1 MAKFFFQPWD
11 PSCTPKKKKKRTLA
25 LINGH
30 ALCKK
35 LKIAHTLTILRSSL
49 PSCNSQ
55 PSRQGKT
62 QAISL
67 YAMIEEINDDDI
79 DNMDFDPSD
88 FDPQNVIGASQFD
101 SSTGA
106 RLVPNQPAPAA
117 AARKAPAPF
126 HNPMN
131 DSTDSQLA
139 NTKFLSSKED
149 IEQFKT
155 WSLLYPCYFDA
166 ARSHA
171 EGRRVSR
178 ALAVENPQAETIMH
192 ALRALAVPAML
203 EANKTHPKDWANT
216 GRVRYLLK
224 DDEITDLRSADG
236 FGAVRNKR
244 HLLLLVAQYLRE
256 HPTTPETPFQSM
268 VFEQMKKAPGYNGE
282 KHAEPLAVPRGWKLN
297 SILPV
302 MSPAI
307 TGGKA
312 PEQLMEQMS
321 GGLLGGLGGLGGAG
335 GATPNVP
342 AVPKKPKRINIRR

>member
-1 MAKFFFQPWD
+1 
-11 PSCTPKKKKKRTLA
+11 
-25 LINGH
+25 
-30 ALCKK
+30 
-35 LKIAHTLTILRSSL
+35 
-49 PSCNSQ
+49 
-55 PSRQGKT
+55 
-62 QAISL
+62 
-67 YAMIEEINDDDI
+67 
-79 DNMDFDPSD
+79 MDFDPSD

-101 SSTGA
+101 SAKGPA
-106 RLVPNQPAPAA
+106 RLVPNQPKPAPAA
-117 AARKAPAPF
+117 ARKVPVSPF
-126 HNPMN
+126 PMN
-131 DSTDSQLA
+131 DASADSQLA

-149 IEQFKT
+149 IEQFKS

-171 EGRRVSR
+171 EGRRVAR
-178 ALAVENPQAETIMH
+178 ALAVANPQAETIMH

-224 DDEITDLRSADG
+224 DDEITELRAADG
-236 FGAVRNKR
+236 FGSVRNKR

-256 HPTTPETPFQSM
+256 HPTTPDTPFQSM

-282 KHAEPLAVPRGWKLN
+282 KHAEPLAVPRGWQLN

-321 GGLLGGLGGLGGAG
+321 GGLLGGLGGLGGADG
-335 GATPNVP
+335 TATPNIP

>member
-1 MAKFFFQPWD
+1 
-11 PSCTPKKKKKRTLA
+11 
-25 LINGH
+25 
-30 ALCKK
+30 
-35 LKIAHTLTILRSSL
+35 
-49 PSCNSQ
+49 
-55 PSRQGKT
+55 
-62 QAISL
+62 
-67 YAMIEEINDDDI
+67 MIEEINDDDI

-101 SSTGA
+101 SAKGPA
-106 RLVPNQPAPAA
+106 RLVPNRPAPAA
-117 AARKAPAPF
+117 ATTTSKPTAPF
-126 HNPMN
+126 YNPED
-131 DSTDSQLA
+131 DSTDSKLA
-139 NTKFLSSKED
+139 NTKFLSSQED
-149 IEQFKT
+149 IEQFKS

-171 EGRRVSR
+171 QGRRVSKS
-178 ALAVENPQAETIMH
+178 LAVHNPQAETIMQ
-192 ALRALAVPAML
+192 ALRSLAVPAML

-224 DDEITDLRSADG
+224 DDEISQLRSADG

-268 VFEQMKKAPGYNGE
+268 VFEQMKRAPGFSGE
-282 KHAEPLAVPRGWKLN
+282 KHCEPLAVPRGWQLN

-312 PEQLMEQMS
+312 PEKMMEQMS

-335 GATPNVP
+335 PTPNIP
-342 AVPKKPKRINIRR
+342 AIPKKPKRINIRR